1 MLEEVKTFGVK
12 VVAMKYNLA
21 MTKTGNLDK
30 RTKIGRALQPLI
42 EKLILPSNDYDTL
55 DDTSEE
61 DELANLLK

>member
-1 MLEEVKTFGVK
+1 MLEEVKTFGVR
-12 VVAMKYNLA
+12 VVATKYNLA

-42 EKLILPSNDYDTL
+42 EKLIIPCIDHDTL

-61 DELANLLK
+61 DELANLCK